1 MMNTRKQA
9 VRPGI
14 SERELKVA
22 RRIQADL
29 PAVPRPFLEIGT
41 AIGLDETEVIETV
54 RAMMEKKYI
63 RKVGA
68 VLRHQKAGFA
78 ENAILIAAVDETVP
92 GRAESVGRTLA
103 SFKEISHCYQREP
116 KFLGKFGLFA
126 MVHSRPGEIDGRI
139 KAIVQKAGITDFLV
153 LRSLQEFKKISMEL
167 F

>member
-9 VRPGI
+9 ATPGI

-22 RRIQADL
+22 GRVQGDL
-29 PAVPRPFLEIGT
+29 PAVSRPFLEIGT

-54 RAMMEKKYI
+54 RAMIDKKYI

-68 VLRHQKAGFA
+68 ILRHQKAGFT
-78 ENAILIAAVDETVP
+78 ENTILLAAVNETAP
-92 GRAESVGRTLA
+92 GQAESVGSILA